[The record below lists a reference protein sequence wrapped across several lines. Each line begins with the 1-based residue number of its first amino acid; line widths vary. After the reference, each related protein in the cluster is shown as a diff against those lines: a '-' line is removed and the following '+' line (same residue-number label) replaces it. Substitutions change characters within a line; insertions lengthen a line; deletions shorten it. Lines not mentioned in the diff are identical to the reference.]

1 MSKIGNAVRWRR
13 RALGLTQAEV
23 ASRIRRLRHP
33 TTQSYIARIEN
44 GEIDPR
50 VSTVLAL
57 ARVLQMRPWQ
67 LLMGITESDEFWGV
81 YLQLSPQQKRDVQR
95 HMKYMIERRE
105 R

>member
-13 RALGLTQAEV
+13 MALGLTQAEV

-50 VSTVLAL
+50 VSTVFAL
-57 ARVLQMRPWQ
+57 ARVLKIRPWQ
-67 LLMGITESDEFWGV
+67 LLMGVTESDDFWGI
-81 YLQLSPQQKRDVQR
+81 YLGLSPQQKRDVQ
-95 HMKYMIERRE
+95 HYIQHLSDRR